1 MKTALMLVG
10 IALTLALGAGCGEIE
25 INAPGWPGGTWPE
38 EPPPN
43 AVRMTSEWRGEV
55 APGRQI
61 EVKGVFGTIRAV
73 RATGTQT
80 VVTATRIGT
89 AEAVDAVRIEA
100 VTHAQGITVCA
111 VYPDV
116 PGRAPN
122 ACEPGLAG
130 NMSVWDGGR
139 GVVRVDFVVQ
149 VPDGVAFVGRTVT
162 GTVEAEG
169 LRGTAILHAVSG
181 SLRVSTA
188 GLATAT
194 TVTGSVTAT
203 IGLADWDR
211 DLEFATT
218 AGDLDITIP
227 GGTNAEVWANAPSG
241 RISTAFPLSPSAS
254 GGMRGTI
261 GTGGPLLRLTTLSG
275 DITLRRGS

>member
-1 MKTALMLVG
+1 MKTVFAMGG
-10 IALTLALGAGCGEIE
+10 IVLALVLGTGCGDIE
-25 INAPGWPGGTWPE
+25 INAPGWPAGTWPFE
-38 EPPPN
+38 SPPN
-43 AVRMTSEWRGEV
+43 AVRVTSEWRGDV
-55 APGRQI
+55 APGGQI
-61 EVKGVFGTIRAV
+61 EIKGVFGNIRAV
-73 RATGTQT
+73 RAAGNQT

-89 AEAVDAVRIEA
+89 AAAVDAVRIEA
-100 VTHAQGITVCA
+100 VTYAQGVTVCA

-162 GTVEAEG
+162 GTVEAVG
-169 LRGTAILHAVSG
+169 LDGDAYLHAVSG
-181 SLRVSTA
+181 ALRVSTA
-188 GLATAT
+188 GLATAA
-194 TVTGSVTAT
+194 TVAGSVTAT
-203 IGLADWDR
+203 IGLADWGR

-227 GGTNAEVWANAPSG
+227 GGTNADVWATAPLG
-241 RISTAFPLSPSAS
+241 RIRTAFPLSPAAS

-261 GTGGPLLRLTTLSG
+261 GSGGPRLRLTTLSG

>member
-1 MKTALMLVG
+1 MKTAFTMGG
-10 IALTLALGAGCGEIE
+10 IVLALALGTGCGDIE
-25 INAPGWPGGTWPE
+25 INAPGWPGGTWPN

-43 AVRMTSEWRGEV
+43 AVRVTSEWRGDV

-61 EVKGVFGTIRAV
+61 EIKGVFGNIRAV
-73 RATGTQT
+73 RAAGSQT

-116 PGRAPN
+116 PGREPN

-139 GVVRVDFVVQ
+139 GVVRVDFVIQ

-162 GTVEAEG
+162 GTVEAVG
-169 LRGTAILHAVSG
+169 LDGDAYLHAVSG
-181 SLRVSTA
+181 ALRVSTA
-188 GLATAT
+188 GVATAT
-194 TVTGSVTAT
+194 TVAGSVTAT
-203 IGLADWDR
+203 IGLADWGR
-211 DLEFATT
+211 GLEFATT

-227 GGTNAEVWANAPSG
+227 SGTNADVWASAPSG
-241 RISTAFPLSPSAS
+241 RISTAFPLRPSAS

-261 GTGGPLLRLTTLSG
+261 GSGGPLLRLTTLSG